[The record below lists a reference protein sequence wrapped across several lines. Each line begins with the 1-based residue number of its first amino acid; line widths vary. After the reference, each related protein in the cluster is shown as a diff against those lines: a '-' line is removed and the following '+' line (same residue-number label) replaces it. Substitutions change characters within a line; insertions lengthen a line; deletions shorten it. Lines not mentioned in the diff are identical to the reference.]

1 MVALPESS
9 QVEIVDFRRKTAV
22 ILHHRIESGRRR
34 TMTRNMNFP
43 NTSTSVATLSV
54 SADNLLNV
62 RPILVVDLVVLSLVS
77 LVLLSILISVII
89 T

>member
-22 ILHHRIESGRRR
+22 ILHHRIESGRHRP
-34 TMTRNMNFP
+34 MYRNMSFP
-43 NTSTSVATLSV
+43 NTSSLVAPLSA
-54 SADNLLNV
+54 SADKPLNV